1 MSTPELV
8 RKGSSR
14 SLPAGDRIEEFE
26 ILEVIGEGG
35 FGIVYLARDH
45 LLHRDVALKEYM
57 PASFAE
63 RGESRTVS
71 VSSPRHEE
79 AFEAGRRSFINEAR
93 LLAQFDHPAL
103 VRVHRFWEANGTAY
117 MVMPYYRAPTL
128 REVIVRG
135 GPRPEAWLRAW
146 LAPMLEALQVLHDQ
160 GIYHRDV
167 APDNVLM
174 LDGERPVLL
183 DFGAARQVIGDATQN
198 LTVILK
204 PGYAPIEQYSFGD
217 GARQGPWTDLY
228 ALAAVT
234 RYCATGKAP
243 PAAVN
248 RILKDEMRPLA
259 EVCAHPLSAGFCSAI
274 DRALSIQAQ
283 ERPASVAQFRE
294 WLGISSATATA
305 MPALDDDRYAPTVMP
320 TGRTVATQA
329 RTAPRFDLPASMT
342 SAPQPFAA
350 ASPVGPSSA
359 PSTLAPGVPGPAR
372 ASAAPSA
379 PNAVAGAAR
388 PPGKRTPMIAGAA
401 VLAGLLVVAGT
412 YFWRAGAPVADPAA
426 SGAPGAPGGVSST
439 AAAGPGRPLD
449 LSTVIKGLLSG
460 ADPDWGVTL
469 AAERTVLRIG
479 QDKLKFSVTSSL
491 PGYLHVLM
499 IDADGKRLRQI
510 FPNSIDAEHR
520 VEGGVAIALPR
531 PGWSLAASG
540 PPGVAHLL
548 VVVAP
553 SPRDFSVVGLAHPS
567 QGGGFD
573 AARAAQ
579 AWQDKGGRAF
589 SGTAVDCQFAGATC
603 DAYGAAVVSVQE
615 QPAQ

>member
-1 MSTPELV
+1 MNTPDSV
-8 RKGSSR
+8 RKGSTR
-14 SLPAGDRIEEFE
+14 TLPAGDRIEEFE
-26 ILEVIGEGG
+26 ILRVIGEGG

-45 LLHRDVALKEYM
+45 LLHREVALKEYM

-63 RGESRTVS
+63 RGDSRTVS

-117 MVMPYYRAPTL
+117 MVMPFYRAPTL
-128 REVIVRG
+128 REVIQSA
-135 GPRPEAWLRAW
+135 GPRPEAWLRTW
-146 LAPMLEALQVLHDQ
+146 LAPMLEALQVLHQQ
-160 GIYHRDV
+160 GIYHRDI

-198 LTVILK
+198 LNVILK
-204 PGYAPIEQYSFGD
+204 PGYAPIEQYAFGE

-228 ALAAVT
+228 ALAAAT

-243 PAAVN
+243 PPAVS
-248 RILKDEMRPLA
+248 RILNDEMRPLG
-259 EVCAHPLSAGFCSAI
+259 EVSAHPLSAVFCSAI
-274 DRALSIQAQ
+274 DRALSIHAQ
-283 ERPASVAQFRE
+283 DRPASVAQFRE
-294 WLGISSATATA
+294 WLGPGLPIAATIA
-305 MPALDDDRYAPTVMP
+305 PVEDERYAATVMP
-320 TGRTVATQA
+320 AGRTI
-329 RTAPRFDLPASMT
+329 
-342 SAPQPFAA
+342 
-350 ASPVGPSSA
+350 
-359 PSTLAPGVPGPAR
+359 GVQ
-372 ASAAPSA
+372 
-379 PNAVAGAAR
+379 AGAATQSVQPSSLEPLQR
-388 PPGKRTPMIAGAA
+388 STGPAATLARAPVPADAAPAAPPAARSSGNRTSLIAGAA
-401 VLAGLLVVAGT
+401 ALAVLLVAGGAH
-412 YFWRAGAPVADPAA
+412 FLRGDAPAASAPVAVAT
-426 SGAPGAPGGVSST
+426 APGGSG
-439 AAAGPGRPLD
+439 AAARPLD
-449 LSTVIKGLLSG
+449 LSTVIKGLLNA
-460 ADPDWGVTL
+460 ADPGWRVTL
-469 AAERTVLRIG
+469 AADQTVLKIG

-499 IDADGKRLRQI
+499 IDAEGKRLRQI

-520 VEGGVAIALPR
+520 VESGAALALPR

-553 SPRDFSVVGLAHPS
+553 SPRDFSIVGLAHPS

-579 AWQDKGGRAF
+579 AWQDRGGRAF
-589 SGTAVDCQFAGATC
+589 AGTAVDCQFAGATC
-603 DAYGAAVVSVQE
+603 DSYGAAVIAVEE
-615 QPAQ
+615 QSR

>member
-1 MSTPELV
+1 MNTSDSV
-8 RKGSSR
+8 RKGSTR
-14 SLPAGDRIEEFE
+14 TLPAGDRIEEFE
-26 ILEVIGEGG
+26 ILRVIGEGG

-57 PASFAE
+57 PVSFAE
-63 RGESRTVS
+63 RGESRLVS
-71 VSSPRHEE
+71 VASPRHEE

-128 REVIVRG
+128 REVILSG

-160 GIYHRDV
+160 GIYHRDI

-204 PGYAPIEQYSFGD
+204 PGYAPIEQYAFGE

-243 PAAVN
+243 PPAVS
-248 RILKDEMRPLA
+248 RILNDEMRPLA
-259 EVCAHPLSAGFCSAI
+259 ELSAHPLSAQFSSAI
-274 DRALSIQAQ
+274 DRALSVHADD
-283 ERPASVAQFRE
+283 RPASVAQFRE
-294 WLGISSATATA
+294 SLGPVLPIPAT
-305 MPALDDDRYAPTVMP
+305 PAQAEDERYAATVMP
-320 TGRTVATQA
+320 SGRTIGIQPRAALPPEGPSPIEPVPRSGGSADTRALQA
-329 RTAPRFDLPASMT
+329 ALTG
-342 SAPQPFAA
+342 
-350 ASPVGPSSA
+350 ASP
-359 PSTLAPGVPGPAR
+359 
-372 ASAAPSA
+372 
-379 PNAVAGAAR
+379 
-388 PPGKRTPMIAGAA
+388 
-401 VLAGLLVVAGT
+401 
-412 YFWRAGAPVADPAA
+412 APVAAARTGPNRAPLIAAAGALALLVTAGGAHFLRGDPPTPSVAVSAA
-426 SGAPGAPGGVSST
+426 SAPAPGAPAPG
-439 AAAGPGRPLD
+439 AAGGTDAAPRPLD

-460 ADPDWGVTL
+460 ADPGWRVAL
-469 AAERTVLRIG
+469 AVEQTVLKIG
-479 QDKLKFSVTSSL
+479 QDKLAFSVTSSL

-499 IDADGKRLRQI
+499 IDAEGRRLRQI

-520 VEGGVAIALPR
+520 VEGGAALALPR

-579 AWQDKGGRAF
+579 AWATRGGRAF
-589 SGTAVDCQFAGATC
+589 AGLPVDCQFATATC
-603 DAYGAAVVSVQE
+603 DAYGVAVIALEE
-615 QPAQ
+615 QAR

>member
-1 MSTPELV
+1 MNTPDSV
-8 RKGSSR
+8 RKGSTR
-14 SLPAGDRIEEFE
+14 TLPAGDRIEEFE
-26 ILEVIGEGG
+26 ILRVIGEGG

-128 REVIVRG
+128 RETILSG

-160 GIYHRDV
+160 GIYHRDI

-204 PGYAPIEQYSFGD
+204 PGYAPIEQYAFGE

-243 PAAVN
+243 PPAVS
-248 RILKDEMRPLA
+248 RILNDEMRPLA
-259 EVCAHPLSAGFCSAI
+259 EVSAHPLSAQFSAAI
-274 DRALSIQAQ
+274 DRALSVHAND
-283 ERPASVAQFRE
+283 RPASVAQFRE
-294 WLGISSATATA
+294 SLGPVLPILPTSACAE
-305 MPALDDDRYAPTVMP
+305 DERYAATVMP
-320 TGRTVATQA
+320 TGRAIGVLPRTTTPPEGPSPIEPVPRSGGSADTRAPHPAPAGAAPAQVPAA
-329 RTAPRFDLPASMT
+329 RAGGNRAPLI
-342 SAPQPFAA
+342 AA
-350 ASPVGPSSA
+350 AAALAALIVAGGVHFLRGDPPSPSVA
-359 PSTLAPGVPGPAR
+359 
-372 ASAAPSA
+372 ASAAPA
-379 PNAVAGAAR
+379 P
-388 PPGKRTPMIAGAA
+388 
-401 VLAGLLVVAGT
+401 
-412 YFWRAGAPVADPAA
+412 
-426 SGAPGAPGGVSST
+426 APGAAAGNSD
-439 AAAGPGRPLD
+439 AAARPLD

-460 ADPDWGVTL
+460 ADPGWRVTL
-469 AAERTVLRIG
+469 AVEQTVLKIG
-479 QDKLKFSVTSSL
+479 QDKLTFSVTSSL

-499 IDADGKRLRQI
+499 IDAEGRRLRQI

-520 VEGGVAIALPR
+520 IDAGAALALPR

-548 VVVAP
+548 VMVAP

-579 AWQDKGGRAF
+579 AWATRGGRAF
-589 SGTAVDCQFAGATC
+589 AGLPVDCQFATATC
-603 DAYGAAVVSVQE
+603 DAYGAAVISVEE
-615 QPAQ
+615 QPR

>member
-1 MSTPELV
+1 MPH
-8 RKGSSR
+8 KGSTR
-14 SLPAGDRIEEFE
+14 SLPAGDRLEEFE
-26 ILEVIGEGG
+26 ILGVIGEGG

-45 LLHRDVALKEYM
+45 LLHREVALKEYM

-63 RGESRTVS
+63 RGDSRTVS

-117 MVMPYYRAPTL
+117 MVMPFYRAPTL
-128 REVIVRG
+128 REVILSG

-146 LAPMLEALQVLHDQ
+146 LDPMLAALQVLHDQ
-160 GIYHRDV
+160 GIYHRDI

-204 PGYAPIEQYSFGD
+204 PGYAPIEQYAFGE

-228 ALAAVT
+228 ALAAVA

-243 PAAVN
+243 PPAVS
-248 RILKDEMRPLA
+248 RILNDEMRPLA
-259 EVCAHPLSAGFCSAI
+259 EVSAHPLSEMFCLTI
-274 DRALSIQAQ
+274 DRALSIHAPD
-283 ERPASVAQFRE
+283 RPASVAQFRE
-294 WLGISSATATA
+294 WLGLGSPVPATMA
-305 MPALDDDRYAPTVMP
+305 PGDDDRYAPTVMP
-320 TGRTVATQA
+320 TGRTIAAQAGAQTQSSRLLA
-329 RTAPRFDLPASMT
+329 AQPASRPT
-342 SAPQPFAA
+342 GQADTVAPHP
-350 ASPVGPSSA
+350 G
-359 PSTLAPGVPGPAR
+359 PGVGAEPATGSVGQVTGFVAR
-372 ASAAPSA
+372 ATASAAPATGSA
-379 PNAVAGAAR
+379 GPAR
-388 PPGKRTPMIAGAA
+388 VSRTPVIAGAA
-401 VLAGLLVVAGT
+401 VLAVLAIAAGAYFLRGDAPSAGVAGQ
-412 YFWRAGAPVADPAA
+412 AAPP
-426 SGAPGAPGGVSST
+426 PGAADGV
-439 AAAGPGRPLD
+439 PRPLD
-449 LSTVIKGLLSG
+449 LSTVVKGLLSG
-460 ADPDWGVTL
+460 ADPGWSVTL
-469 AAERTVLRIG
+469 AAEQTVLKIG
-479 QDKLKFSVTSSL
+479 QDKLRFKVTSSL

-510 FPNSIDAEHR
+510 FPNAIDAEHR
-520 VEGGVAIALPR
+520 IEGGAALGLPR

-548 VVVAP
+548 AVVAP
-553 SPRDFSVVGLAHPS
+553 SPRDFSVIGLAHPS

-573 AARAAQ
+573 AARAAR

-589 SGTAVDCQFAGATC
+589 AGLAVDCQFAGATC
-603 DAYGAAVVSVQE
+603 DTYGAAVVSLEE
-615 QPAQ
+615 QSR